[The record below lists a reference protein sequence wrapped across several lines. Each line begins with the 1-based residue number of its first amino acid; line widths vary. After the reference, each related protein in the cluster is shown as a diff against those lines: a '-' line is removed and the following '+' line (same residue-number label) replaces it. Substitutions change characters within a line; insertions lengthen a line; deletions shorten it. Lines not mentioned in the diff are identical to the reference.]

1 MRPDRNGIVRTE
13 WPTGSQADGANK
25 SPEAVDGRAQYGRAP
40 ERRADKASVVS
51 VESRVAE
58 WTDRLQDL
66 VDDEIEG
73 GGDPPSEVEL
83 IAEAAGMLQRA
94 VDVALSS
101 LEHSVEKAAAEAALK
116 AADTIAVLRE
126 EVQRLQS
133 ARRLDAERH
142 RRTVDRLAERLKEQE
157 GELAAKVDKIKDAL
171 TLMEAEAAEARS
183 VDRLRTS
190 SWHKRHR
197 ALVQQR
203 LVQRDLTKGNL
214 Q

>member
-1 MRPDRNGIVRTE
+1 
-13 WPTGSQADGANK
+13 
-25 SPEAVDGRAQYGRAP
+25 
-40 ERRADKASVVS
+40 VS